1 MNVITNQQDASALS
15 TANGKSVAATARREL
30 TELSEAAGIHGAML
44 ATVDG
49 FVVAHNLPDHNPEAT
64 AAVIASTCALAE
76 RVADLVR
83 AGGMEEATIRGTDG
97 FIVLYAAGTGH
108 VLCILTTR
116 TVNLGFVH
124 FKARDAA
131 TRLAELCT
139 TASSR
144 A

>member
-1 MNVITNQQDASALS
+1 MNLIT
-15 TANGKSVAATARREL
+15 GVATEGSPLPAGTDPAVAVVARREL
-30 TELSEAAGIHGAML
+30 AVLAQASGVHGTML

-83 AGGMEEATIRGTDG
+83 AGGMEEATIRGTNG

-108 VLCILTTR
+108 VLCVLTNR
-116 TVNLGFVH
+116 SVNLGFVH

-131 TRLAELCT
+131 SRLGELC
-139 TASSR
+139 ANPLS
-144 A
+144 